1 MLTQSADQVAEAG
14 YRALQQGRRMV
25 VPGLANRLAPMIMR
39 FLPRR
44 FLMDAVGR
52 YNRKRYTVR

>member
-1 MLTQSADQVAEAG
+1 MAEPLIIAKAG
-14 YRALQQGRRMV
+14 DRDLALL
-25 VPGLANRLAPMIMR
+25 PGLANRLAPMIMR